1 MFLNWKRFH
10 GAQLRLLAYT
20 LYLHKRAHT
29 EGTTSMELGAMFQ
42 SACSETWV
50 QPSLKYPGEQTI
62 RKQIRGTGK
71 KSPFPTLETKVWPLK
86 CFVFQ
91 SNTKVWGAGLER
103 KVETK
108 VSKPEKL
115 WSKFA
120 SKKPAAAR
128 DCPAFSLRSGSM
140 LFRKVNKRVMDG
152 IHTLS
157 QCHDR

>member
-1 MFLNWKRFH
+1 MFLNWKRFQ
-10 GAQLRLLAYT
+10 GAQLRLLAYA
-20 LYLHKRAHT
+20 LYLHKRAHR
-29 EGTTSMELGAMFQ
+29 EGTRSMELGAMFQ

-50 QPSLKYPGEQTI
+50 QPSLYPGEQTI

-71 KSPFPTLETKVWPLK
+71 KSPFPTLETKVW
-86 CFVFQ
+86 
-91 SNTKVWGAGLER
+91 GAGLER

-120 SKKPAAAR
+120 SDEPAAAR

-140 LFRKVNKRVMDG
+140 LFRKVNKRVMEG
-152 IHTLS
+152 NSYSITMPRPLKGAAREFS
-157 QCHDR
+157 FPERL